1 MKPKVAIFHSAIFES
16 PNLAELRQQFSE
28 IAEISYQTFLL
39 DSPEH
44 LKQSA
49 PDANIIIMND
59 VALRFEDLRDLPHL
73 QMVSLLGS
81 GYDMIDLDGM
91 KQGGVTVCN
100 APTYGIENVAQHA
113 ISLMFELAHRT
124 GTQNQAVLE
133 SGWNEARPDCI
144 SNFPIME
151 FSGKTL
157 GLVGYG
163 NTAHRVKEMLSG
175 FGMKCISAS
184 SRSTEDL
191 AAQGVQKVSLD
202 QLFAESDLVSVHS
215 RSTPSNK
222 QFLNADLF
230 NQMKPTSLFIN
241 TARGELVNEADLAAA
256 LANGKLAGAGLDVL
270 TNEPPLADCPLL
282 NLANCI
288 HTPHIAWNSLAA
300 RERMSRESFENA
312 KAFLSGETQNQ
323 VN

>member
-1 MKPKVAIFHSAIFES
+1 MKPKVAIFHSSIFES
-16 PNLAELRQQFSE
+16 PNLAELRQQFAG
-28 IAEISYQTFLL
+28 IADVSYHPFLL

-59 VALRFEDLRDLPHL
+59 VALTLEELEELPQL

-113 ISLMFELAHRT
+113 IALMFELAHRT

-144 SNFPIME
+144 NNFPIIE

-157 GLVGYG
+157 GFVGYG
-163 NTAHRVKEMLSG
+163 NTSRRVKEMLSG
-175 FGMKCISAS
+175 FGVKCIAAS
-184 SRSTEDL
+184 SRSAEDL
-191 AAQGVQKVSLD
+191 AAQGIEKVSLD
-202 QLFAESDLVSVHS
+202 QLFAESDIISVHS
-215 RSTPSNK
+215 RASAANK
-222 QFLNADLF
+222 QFLNAALF

-241 TARGELVNEADLAAA
+241 TARGELVKEADLAAA
-256 LANGKLAGAGLDVL
+256 LTNGKLAGAGLDVL
-270 TNEPPLADCPLL
+270 TNEPPLPDCPLL
-282 NLANCI
+282 SLPNCI
-288 HTPHIAWNSLAA
+288 HTPHIAWNSQAA
-300 RERMSRESFENA
+300 RERISRESFENA
-312 KAFLSGETQNQ
+312 KAFLSDETQNQ